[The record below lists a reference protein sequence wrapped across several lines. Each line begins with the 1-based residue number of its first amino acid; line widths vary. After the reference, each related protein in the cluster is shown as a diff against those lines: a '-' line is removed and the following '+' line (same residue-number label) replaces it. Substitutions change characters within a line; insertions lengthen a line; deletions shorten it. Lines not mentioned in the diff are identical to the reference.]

1 VPLPL
6 MSMEFIDDE
15 DPRPRLASCASF
27 DLRFEMLKATWRA
40 ACGARMRTP
49 TAPTSMTSRRRDQA
63 RACIAAL
70 LRSKRSFSVF
80 GAREGAPLSLASV
93 CAASVIRFLP
103 YVRGRYD
110 AQERYALGYGSSG
123 DEPIFQRCVKMVAL
137 QKHCGNVAVLRD
149 GRMLMTDFAKHKLY
163 VYTKPTAGFID
174 CYRRYGNAL
183 SLREIGPQTWQSFTH
198 LAEFNRARL
207 QEYHETGRRPSLVI
221 NTYGKEPLQFA
232 GPRQVCVSPDGFI
245 FIAEQLNKRVQVL
258 TPTFQFH
265 AFISAPESASRL
277 FGGPLGVCA
286 DRDFVVVRYRY
297 HTVAVFRRTGE
308 FVRCITDM
316 DMDENV
322 PALVSIP
329 TTNAFACVRS
339 RPRRVTIFTV
349 RGTVVRDVEI
359 PQDPHGETPV
369 GIAVSP
375 HGEVVAATKTGGGSH
390 IHIWNSD
397 GQPYM
402 SVKDCEDVDGV
413 VLSRAGDIVTYH
425 LVRDRRH
432 RGRHRSRAGRHGSY
446 IKFFKLN

>member
-1 VPLPL
+1 MNVTAA
-6 MSMEFIDDE
+6 DDE
-15 DPRPRLASCASF
+15 DPRPRLASF

-49 TAPTSMTSRRRDQA
+49 TASTSRRRDQA

-70 LRSKRSFSVF
+70 LRDKRSFCVF

-110 AQERYALGYGSSG
+110 TKERYALGYGSSG
-123 DEPIFQRCVKMVAL
+123 DEPIFQRCVKMVTL

-163 VYTKPTAGFID
+163 VYTKPTAGFIER
-174 CYRRYGNAL
+174 YRNYGNAL

-198 LAEFNRARL
+198 LAEFNRSRL

-265 AFISAPESASRL
+265 AFISTSQKFGTRY

-329 TTNAFACVRS
+329 ATNAFACVRS
-339 RPRRVTIFTV
+339 RPRRITIYTV
-349 RGTVVRDVEI
+349 EGTVVRDLEI

-375 HGEVVAATKTGGGSH
+375 HGEFVAATKMSSGSRL
-390 IHIWNSD
+390 HIWAGD

-402 SVKDCEDVDGV
+402 SKKDCEDVDGV

-425 LVRDRRH
+425 LVRG
-432 RGRHRSRAGRHGSY
+432 GRHRSRAGRHASV
-446 IKFFKLN
+446 IKFHKLG